1 MQTRSLRIRSYKSW
15 RVNTTASP
23 FAKAR
28 LKKLELYATLR
39 QEGCSSVTALE
50 ALGWSRATYYRWHK
64 RYQTQGWAGLEA
76 RSTRPR
82 RQRQRQ
88 WTKQHEQ
95 QVLHL
100 RQRHR
105 LWGKRKLW
113 KVLCRDQGFTLSIS
127 TVGRILKHLVARG
140 RVRPA
145 ACLQQAGLL
154 HGPGQA
160 QAPASVH
167 YTTPGAGSTA

>member
-1 MQTRSLRIRSYKSW
+1 MLLRW
-15 RVNTTASP
+15 RRPAGQERPITVGTS
-23 FAKAR
+23 
-28 LKKLELYATLR
+28 ATCL
-39 QEGCSSVTALE
+39 QQAG
-50 ALGWSRATYYRWHK
+50 
-64 RYQTQGWAGLEA
+64 QTQGWAGLEA

-167 YTTPGAGSTA
+167 TPRHLPAAGRSAGSTA

>member
-1 MQTRSLRIRSYKSW
+1 MLGNHCPRASMRTAPLSLYRAFGLLSPVGPACCRQVNQRFRGRPACYRQVQTRSLRIRSYKSW

-28 LKKLELYATLR
+28 LKTLELYATLR

-50 ALGWSRATYYRWHK
+50 AH
-64 RYQTQGWAGLEA
+64 
-76 RSTRPR
+76 STRPR

-113 KVLCRDQGFTLSIS
+113 KVLCRDQGFTLS
-127 TVGRILKHLVARG
+127 
-140 RVRPA
+140 
-145 ACLQQAGLL
+145 ACLQQAG
-154 HGPGQA
+154 
-160 QAPASVH
+160 
-167 YTTPGAGSTA
+167 